1 MFGRVFQVTKKHFVE
16 ESYAQLHITVICAFT
31 LTKNIA
37 EIKLCLSIVINAF
50 YLQRLHC
57 FVCKKEHLPKKK
69 EFAKSSRIFLGT

>member
-16 ESYAQLHITVICAFT
+16 ESCAQLHITVICAFT

-50 YLQRLHC
+50 YLQGLHC

-69 EFAKSSRIFLGT
+69 NLPKVVEFF